1 MRFAGITYD
10 FSSESIDHFAKSAR
24 FIGSSAQNTTRFCW
38 GFKKVRKL
46 MENRFD
52 VIVIGGGH
60 AGIEA
65 AHAAA
70 NMGSNT
76 ALLSLHKD
84 KIGSMPCNPSV
95 GGLGKGH
102 IVYEVSALGG
112 LMPKLCSQTYLQARM
127 LNTSKGPA
135 VQGLRLQ
142 IDKYQYSKKAQ
153 EVLNNLKNLTIIEA
167 SAQQILT
174 EDING
179 SKKIIGIQA
188 EDGRCFYAPTVVI
201 TTGTF
206 MRGVVHIGRTR
217 YKAGRRGELASY
229 GLSDSIAAAMGV
241 NHERM
246 KTGTPPRIL
255 RSTIDFSKIAEQ
267 EPQQLDYLFEFDP
280 INVINSMPC
289 YIATTNAQTS
299 QIIQDN
305 MHLSASGCGNIFGL
319 EPRYCPSIESK
330 IKRFPDRTSH
340 HVFIEPEGALP
351 GEGFE
356 EIYPAGIST
365 SMPLDVQE
373 AYIRTIV
380 GFENAVIAK
389 CGYAI
394 EYDFIQPHNLT
405 HALETKTV
413 SGLFL
418 AGQINGT
425 TGYEEAAGQGIMA
438 GINASLKAAGKEP
451 FILGRHESY
460 LGVMIDDMVSIG
472 VDEPYRM
479 FTSRAERRLMLRQD
493 NVFLRLMPYGREL
506 GLINDKLY
514 AQFLA
519 EKEIIEQCVRITKGL
534 GNHHEL
540 TKLLRSIEFTEEIR
554 SHVRNI
560 LTQEL
565 TSRNLS
571 IEALSN
577 RALLSIHAEI
587 KYEGYLK
594 KEQLE
599 VDKALRYQNLDITE
613 LDVST
618 VESLNKEMQEKLK
631 KYKPK
636 TIAQA
641 ELIPGMTPATISIL
655 IFRARKIR

>member
-1 MRFAGITYD
+1 
-10 FSSESIDHFAKSAR
+10 
-24 FIGSSAQNTTRFCW
+24 
-38 GFKKVRKL
+38 
-46 MENRFD
+46 MEHRFD

-70 NMGSNT
+70 KMGTKT

-84 KIGSMPCNPSV
+84 KIGTMPCNPSV

-112 LMPKLCSQTYLQARM
+112 LMPQLCSKTYLQARM

-142 IDKYQYSKKAQ
+142 IDKYQYAKHAQ
-153 EVLNNLKNLTIIEA
+153 EVLNNLENLTIIEA
-167 SAQQILT
+167 SAQSIIT
-174 EDING
+174 EDID
-179 SKKIIGIQA
+179 GIKRIVGVQA
-188 EDGRCFYAPTVVI
+188 EDGRCFYAPTVVV

-217 YKAGRRGELASY
+217 YKAGRRGELPSY
-229 GLSDSIAAAMGV
+229 GLSDSIALAMGV
-241 NHERM
+241 NHARM

-255 RSTIDFSKIAEQ
+255 RSTIDFSKLIEQ
-267 EPQQLDYLFEFDP
+267 DSQQLDYLFEFDP

-289 YIATTNAQTS
+289 YIATTTEQTNA
-299 QIIQDN
+299 IISDN

-340 HVFIEPEGALP
+340 HVFIEPEGAIP

-365 SMPLDVQE
+365 SMPLDIQE
-373 AYIRTIV
+373 AYIRTIP
-380 GFENAVIAK
+380 GFEQAIIAK

-394 EYDFIQPHNLT
+394 EYDFIQPNNLT
-405 HALETKTV
+405 HTLETKTV

-425 TGYEEAAGQGIMA
+425 TGYEEAAGQGIIA
-438 GINASLKAAGKEP
+438 GINAALKATNRDP
-451 FILGRHESY
+451 FILNRHESY
-460 LGVMIDDMVSIG
+460 IGVMIDDMVSIG

-479 FTSRAERRLMLRQD
+479 FTSRAERRLILRQD
-493 NVFLRLMPYGREL
+493 NVFLRLMPYGRKL
-506 GLINDKLY
+506 GLIDDELHKK
-514 AQFLA
+514 FLA
-519 EKEIIEQCVRITKGL
+519 EKEIIERSLNIIKGL
-534 GNHHEL
+534 GVHHQL
-540 TKLLRSIEFTEEIR
+540 TPLLRSIEFTNEIR
-554 SHVRNI
+554 SSVRELLTNELTMRNI
-560 LTQEL
+560 
-565 TSRNLS
+565 SC
-571 IEALSN
+571 EALSN
-577 RALLSIHAEI
+577 RALLCLHAEI

-594 KEQLE
+594 KELLE
-599 VDKALRYQNLDITE
+599 VEKALRYQALDITNLE
-613 LDVST
+613 FSS
-618 VESLNKEMQEKLK
+618 VEGLNKEMQEKLK
-631 KYKPK
+631 KYKPA

-641 ELIPGMTPATISIL
+641 QLIPGMTPATISIL
-655 IFRARKIR
+655 IFRSRERSK

>member
-1 MRFAGITYD
+1 
-10 FSSESIDHFAKSAR
+10 
-24 FIGSSAQNTTRFCW
+24 
-38 GFKKVRKL
+38 
-46 MENRFD
+46 MENKFD
-52 VIVIGGGH
+52 IIVIGGGH

-65 AHAAA
+65 AYAAA
-70 NMGSNT
+70 RMGVKT

-84 KIGSMPCNPSV
+84 KIGTMPCNPSV

-102 IVYEVSALGG
+102 IVYEISALGG
-112 LMPKLCSQTYLQARM
+112 LMPQLCSKTYLQARM

-142 IDKYQYSKKAQ
+142 IDKYKYSKCAQ
-153 EVLNNLKNLTIIEA
+153 EVLNNLPNLTIIEA
-167 SAQQILT
+167 SAHTIIT
-174 EDING
+174 EKHDGI
-179 SKKIIGIQA
+179 KKIIGVKT
-188 EDGRCFYAPTVVI
+188 EDGRCFYAPCVI
-201 TTGTF
+201 VTTGTF

-229 GLSDSIAAAMGV
+229 GLSDSIAKEMGV

-255 RSTIDFSKIAEQ
+255 RSSIDFTKIIEQ
-267 EPQQLDYLFEFDP
+267 GSQQLDYLFEFDEIP
-280 INVINSMPC
+280 VVNTMPC
-289 YIATTNAQTS
+289 YIATTNEQTG
-299 QIIQDN
+299 QIIRDN

-330 IKRFPDRTSH
+330 IKRFPDRNNH
-340 HVFIEPEGALP
+340 HVFIEPEGSMP
-351 GEGFE
+351 GEGLE

-373 AYIRTIV
+373 AYIRTMP
-380 GFENAVIAK
+380 GFENAIIAK

-394 EYDFIQPHNLT
+394 EYDFIQPNNLKHT
-405 HALETKTV
+405 LETKTV
-413 SGLFL
+413 EGLFL

-425 TGYEEAAGQGIMA
+425 TGYEEAAGQGIIA
-438 GINASLKAAGKEP
+438 GINAVLKTTGHAP

-493 NVFLRLMPYGREL
+493 NVFLRLMPYGRKL
-506 GLINDKLY
+506 GLIGDALHER
-514 AQFLA
+514 FLA
-519 EKEIIEQCVRITKGL
+519 EKEIIERSINIVKGI
-534 GNHHEL
+534 GVNHEL

-554 SHVRNI
+554 EQVRMMLTTELATRNI
-560 LTQEL
+560 P
-565 TSRNLS
+565 
-571 IEALSN
+571 IKALSN
-577 RALLSIHAEI
+577 RALLCIHAEI

-599 VDKALRYQNLDITE
+599 VDKALRYQSLDITNLDIA
-613 LDVST
+613 S
-618 VESLNKEMQEKLK
+618 VEGLNKEMQEKLRR
-631 KYKPK
+631 YKPA

-641 ELIPGMTPATISIL
+641 QLIPGMTPATISIL
-655 IFRARKIR
+655 IFRSREQGKCS

>member
-1 MRFAGITYD
+1 
-10 FSSESIDHFAKSAR
+10 
-24 FIGSSAQNTTRFCW
+24 
-38 GFKKVRKL
+38 

-60 AGIEA
+60 AGLEA

-70 NMGSNT
+70 GMGCNT
-76 ALLSLHKD
+76 ALVSLHRD

-112 LMPKLCSQTYLQARM
+112 LMPKLCSLSYLQARM

-142 IDKYQYSKKAQ
+142 IDKYQYAKKAQ
-153 EVLNNLKNLTIIEA
+153 EILATIPNLTIIEA
-167 SAQQILT
+167 SAQEVLT
-174 EDING
+174 EYRNG
-179 SKKIIGIQA
+179 VNAIIGIKT
-188 EDGRCFYAPTVVI
+188 EDGRIINAPTVVV

-206 MRGVVHIGRTR
+206 MRGVVHVGRTR

-229 GLSDSIAAAMGV
+229 GLSDSIAQAMGV

-255 RSTIDFSKIAEQ
+255 RSSIDFSKVVEQ
-267 EPQQLDYLFEFDP
+267 EPQVLDYLFEFDS
-280 INVINSMPC
+280 INVTNKMPC
-289 YIATTNAQTS
+289 YIAHTNEKTS
-299 QIIQDN
+299 EIIRDN

-340 HVFIEPEGALP
+340 HVFIEPEGEFP

-373 AYIRTIV
+373 AYIRTMP
-380 GFENAVIAK
+380 GFENAIIAK

-394 EYDFIQPHNLT
+394 EYDFIQPRNLKHT
-405 HALETKTV
+405 LEAKTV

-425 TGYEEAAGQGIMA
+425 TGYEEAAGQGIIA
-438 GINASLKAAGKEP
+438 GINAACKVQGRNP
-451 FILGRHESY
+451 FILSRQESY

-479 FTSRAERRLMLRQD
+479 FTSRAERRLLLRQD
-493 NVFLRLMPYGREL
+493 NVFLRLTPYGRDL
-506 GLINDKLY
+506 GLISDDLY
-514 AQFLA
+514 QKFTA
-519 EKEIIEQCVRITKGL
+519 EKEIIDRCIRIVKGF
-534 GNHHEL
+534 GVHHEL
-540 TKLLRSIEFTEEIR
+540 TKLLRSIEFTDDIR
-554 SHVRNI
+554 QTVKTI
-560 LTQEL
+560 LIHEL
-565 TSRNLS
+565 ESRNFS
-571 IEALSN
+571 TEALSN
-577 RALLSIHAEI
+577 RALLCIHAEI

-599 VDKALRYQNLDITE
+599 VEKARRYQSLDISH
-613 LDVST
+613 LDIES
-618 VESLNKEMQEKLK
+618 VEGLNREMIEKLK
-631 KYKPK
+631 KYKPT

-655 IFRARKIR
+655 IFRARKTD